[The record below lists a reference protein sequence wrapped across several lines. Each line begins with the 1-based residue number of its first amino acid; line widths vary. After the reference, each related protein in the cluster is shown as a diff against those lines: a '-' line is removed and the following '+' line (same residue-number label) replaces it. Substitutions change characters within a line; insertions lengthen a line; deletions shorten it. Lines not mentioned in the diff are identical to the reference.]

1 MEDNLELLIRAKEGD
16 ERAKEELVEQN
27 LGLVWS
33 IARRFTGRG
42 YDLEDL
48 FQIGCIGLLK
58 CISRF
63 NMEYQVQFSTYAV
76 PLIQG
81 EIRRFLRD
89 NGTIKISR
97 NLREIHIKAETCRQK
112 IIQEKGMEP
121 GISEIAAMLSV
132 SEEEIVMAMEAG
144 GMTVESLDVPG
155 IMAKQEEYSEELVD
169 HIMLS
174 QMIGELSDEEQQ
186 LIHLRFFED
195 QTQSETGRVMGISQ
209 VQVSRMEKKILS
221 GMRKKAENES

>member
-1 MEDNLELLIRAKEGD
+1 MEDNLELLIRAKDGD
-16 ERAKEELVEQN
+16 DRAKEKLIEQN

-33 IARRFTGRG
+33 VARRFTGRG

-63 NMEYQVQFSTYAV
+63 DMKFGVQFSTYAV

-89 NGTIKISR
+89 SGAIKVSR
-97 NLREIHIKAETCRQK
+97 SLREIHIKAESYRQK
-112 IIQEKGMEP
+112 IIKEKGIEP
-121 GISEIAAMLSV
+121 GISEIAAMLSI

-144 GMTVESLDVPG
+144 MEVESLDVPG
-155 IMAKQEEYSEELVD
+155 VMAKQEEYSQELVEHVMLTQMLEELD
-169 HIMLS
+169 
-174 QMIGELSDEEQQ
+174 DEEQQ
-186 LIHLRFFED
+186 LIRLRFFED
-195 QTQSETGRVMGISQ
+195 QTQVETGRAMGISQ
-209 VQVSRMEKKILS
+209 VQVSRMEKRILNS
-221 GMRKKAENES
+221 MRKKADDL

>member
-1 MEDNLELLIRAKEGD
+1 MGDNLELLIRAKEGD
-16 ERAKEELVEQN
+16 DRAKEELIEQN

-33 IARRFTGRG
+33 VARRFTGRG

-58 CISRF
+58 CINRF
-63 NMEYQVQFSTYAV
+63 DMEYQVQFSTYAV

-89 NGTIKISR
+89 NGVIKVSR
-97 NLREIHIKAETCRQK
+97 NLREIHIKAESCRQK
-112 IIQEKGMEP
+112 IIQEKGVEP
-121 GISEIAAMLSV
+121 GISEIAAMLSLP
-132 SEEEIVMAMEAG
+132 EEEIVMAMEAG
-144 GMTVESLDVPG
+144 MEVESLDVPG
-155 IMAKQEEYSEELVD
+155 VMAKQEEYSEELVD

-174 QMIGELSDEEQQ
+174 QMLSELNDEEQQ
-186 LIHLRFFED
+186 LIRLRFYED
-195 QTQSETGRVMGISQ
+195 QTQSETGHVMGISQ

-221 GMRKKAENES
+221 AMRKKVENES

>member
-16 ERAKEELVEQN
+16 DRAKEKLIEQN

-33 IARRFTGRG
+33 VARRFMGRG

-58 CISRF
+58 CIDRF
-63 NMEYQVQFSTYAV
+63 DTEYQVQFSTYAV

-89 NGTIKISR
+89 NGVIKISR
-97 NLREIHIKAETCRQK
+97 SLREIHIRAESCRQK
-112 IIQEKGMEP
+112 IIQEKGIEP
-121 GISEIAAMLSV
+121 GISEIAVMLSLP
-132 SEEEIVMAMEAG
+132 EEEIVMAMEAG
-144 GMTVESLDVPG
+144 MEVESLDVPG
-155 IMAKQEEYSEELVD
+155 VMAKQEEYSEELVD

-174 QMIGELSDEEQQ
+174 QMLLELNDEEQR
-186 LIHLRFFED
+186 LIRLRFFED

-221 GMRKKAENES
+221 AMRKKVENES